1 MKKILLIISILPLL
15 INCNQDSLPKPKL
28 SKEEKSK
35 VLTEIKLMENAKIYS
50 DSAIILLNKNAADGI
65 VEKEIVEKHNLLLIK
80 SIEIAKRVDISI
92 LEKMKKGFGKK
103 YQDKYIRGLEL
114 RLEGIKNS
122 DGKKALEGQILYDEY
137 VNFVNKLKTQ

>member
-65 VEKEIVEKHNLLLIK
+65 VEKEIVEKHNLLLI
-80 SIEIAKRVDISI
+80 SYS
-92 LEKMKKGFGKK
+92 
-103 YQDKYIRGLEL
+103 
-114 RLEGIKNS
+114 
-122 DGKKALEGQILYDEY
+122 
-137 VNFVNKLKTQ
+137 LKFQ